1 MARGEEGRVGEEEG
15 EGYAC
20 TVHGLRVEAVG
31 AATARRRGEAAGRTI
46 CSSEVVDL
54 GELVHLVQHDV
65 HLMVQPH
72 EGVGHAREGLARRP
86 LQLGDPWR
94 AMAVSVAHGS
104 IGQRQTNT
112 LRT

>member
-1 MARGEEGRVGEEEG
+1 M
-15 EGYAC
+15 
-20 TVHGLRVEAVG
+20 HGARVEG
-31 AATARRRGEAAGRTI
+31 GGSGLSDSGRRGEAAGRTI
-46 CSSEVVDL
+46 RSSKVVNL

-86 LQLGDPWR
+86 LRLGDQWR
-94 AMAVSVAHGS
+94 TNAVSITHGS
-104 IGQRQTNT
+104 THQRQKNT